1 MSRKLVKPWLESYLE
16 YVSDSEAPED
26 YRLWCGIS
34 AIGAALK
41 RKVCVKRGF
50 IDIYPNQY
58 IVLVGPPGVGKG
70 TAMNPAIGIV
80 KEANVAHY
88 IEDRATAEAIEDTL
102 ATGFAATGKVGTF
115 GNVNIM
121 GIEHA
126 ATAVA
131 PELSVFLG
139 ASDWMLQFMCTLW
152 DKNEFSYATK
162 KSGST
167 TIKDNCFSLLG
178 ACTPDYIRKIN
189 KDSMAAVAGGFT
201 SRTVFVYANK
211 KAKTI
216 AWPLPATQLQ
226 QLKNDLVEDL
236 RTIATNSGECS
247 WTDEAKDRF
256 IEFYNDTDAH
266 IDEFES
272 EVLVNF
278 RARMWSH
285 VVKNAIIL
293 SVSESDDLIIK
304 LHHID
309 RAIKLVQKVFSS
321 LDITFRGVGESS
333 LADATDRVMKYIE
346 RKQKCS
352 RSEILR
358 ANWKHITDEDL
369 TRVLM
374 TLCVMGFC
382 REKTVGTS
390 LHYEYLPSFAT
401 PAAAKPKVN
410 KMGAG
415 TLNG

>member
-1 MSRKLVKPWLESYLE
+1 MSRQLKKPWLEAYLE
-16 YVSDSEAPED
+16 YVADSEAPED

-50 IDIYPNQY
+50 IDVYPNQY

-70 TAMNPAIGIV
+70 TAMNPAISLV

-88 IEDRATAEAIEDTL
+88 IEDRATAEAIEETL

-216 AWPLPATQLQ
+216 AWPLPATALVAM
-226 QLKNDLVEDL
+226 KKDLVDDL
-236 RTIATNSGECS
+236 RTIATLNGEFS
-247 WTDEAKDRF
+247 WDDDAKDCF
-256 IEFYNDTDAH
+256 IDFYNNTDAN

-272 EVLVNF
+272 EVLINF

-285 VVKNAIIL
+285 VVKNAMIL
-293 SVSESDDLIIK
+293 SVSESDDLVIK
-304 LHHID
+304 LHHISESI
-309 RAIKLVQKVFSS
+309 RLINKVFAS
-321 LDITFRGVGESS
+321 LDVTFRGVGESN
-333 LADATDRVMKYIE
+333 LADATDRIMKFIE
-346 RKQKCS
+346 KKHQCS

-374 TLCVMGFC
+374 SLCVMGFC
-382 REKTVGTS
+382 REKTVGSS

-401 PAAAKPKVN
+401 PTTTKPKTM

-415 TLNG
+415 IP